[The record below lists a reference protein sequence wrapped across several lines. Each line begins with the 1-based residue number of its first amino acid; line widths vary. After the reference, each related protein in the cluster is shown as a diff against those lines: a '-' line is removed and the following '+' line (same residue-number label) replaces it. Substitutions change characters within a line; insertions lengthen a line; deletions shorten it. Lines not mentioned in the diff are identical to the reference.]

1 MAKVL
6 LFFANDTEECEA
18 LITADLLYRASIDVT
33 IAAVGGSLQVVSSHK
48 VKITADVL
56 AEDVNPADYDMLVL
70 PGGWPG
76 TQNLEQCPAVIGAVT
91 YFAEA
96 GKPIAAI
103 CAAPSILGHLGLLAG
118 KRATSFVSFRQEL
131 TGAEV
136 LDTEVVTDGNITTS
150 FGLGGA
156 ISFGLEL
163 VRILNGQD
171 AADKVR
177 EAVQYRH

>member
-18 LITADLLYRASIDVT
+18 LITADLLYRAHNEVT
-33 IAAVGGSLQVVSSHK
+33 IAAVGGSLQLTSSHK
-48 VKITADVL
+48 VHITADVL
-56 AEDVNPADYDMLVL
+56 AEDVDPAGFDLLVL

-76 TQNLEQCPAVIGAVT
+76 TQNLENCPAVIRAVT

-103 CAAPSILGHLGLLAG
+103 CAAPSILGHLGLLQG

-136 LDTEVVTDGNITTS
+136 VDAEVVTDGNITTS

-156 ISFGLEL
+156 LPFGLEL
-163 VRILNGQD
+163 VRILNGAEEADRVRD
-171 AADKVR
+171 AVK
-177 EAVQYRH
+177 YLH